1 MAARKHETSMDDS
14 NFRNMIGAWPDFPK
28 KGVVFR
34 DINPLLL
41 SSDGLASIINRLC
54 QLLEFTEIDLV
65 AGIEARGFVIASAVA
80 MKLNKGLVLI
90 RKAGKLPGPTIS
102 EPYNIEYGSATMEVQ
117 RNSVKADQKVVIVD
131 DVIAT
136 GGTAIAATNLLE
148 RLGGIIS
155 GCAFVINLKNLRGAE
170 KLCTNGFRV
179 HYILEYE

>member
-1 MAARKHETSMDDS
+1 
-14 NFRNMIGAWPDFPK
+14 
-28 KGVVFR
+28 
-34 DINPLLL
+34 
-41 SSDGLASIINRLC
+41 
-54 QLLEFTEIDLV
+54 
-65 AGIEARGFVIASAVA
+65 
-80 MKLNKGLVLI
+80 
-90 RKAGKLPGPTIS
+90 
-102 EPYNIEYGSATMEVQ
+102 MEVQ

-148 RLGGIIS
+148 RLGGLIS

>member
-1 MAARKHETSMDDS
+1 
-14 NFRNMIGAWPDFPK
+14 
-28 KGVVFR
+28 
-34 DINPLLL
+34 
-41 SSDGLASIINRLC
+41 
-54 QLLEFTEIDLV
+54 
-65 AGIEARGFVIASAVA
+65 

-136 GGTAIAATNLLE
+136 GGTAIAATNLLK

-170 KLCTNGFRV
+170 KLCMNGFRV